1 MFYELPLTSRDRSIL
16 FGRRAR
22 KIARIKNVEICLLGR
37 IIRTAAWAVLMIG
50 VLVTGALVQH
60 WLIIGPVAGILTL
73 AWFVWSVRLRPG
85 IPAGGGGFWG
95 GDVDDG
101 GAGVREPRR
110 PLPDLP
116 GGTVALPLPHEPG

>member
-1 MFYELPLTSRDRSIL
+1 VFYQLPARDRSVL

-37 IIRTAAWAVLMIG
+37 IIRTASWAVLVIG
-50 VLVTGALVQH
+50 VLVTGALAGH
-60 WLIIGPVAGILTL
+60 WLIIGPAAAALTL
-73 AWFVWSVRLRPG
+73 GWFAWSIRFGPPV
-85 IPAGGGGFWG
+85 PAGGGGFWG
-95 GDVDDG
+95 EDFDEG

-116 GGTVALPLPHEPG
+116 GGTIALPLPHEPG